1 MMEKVSGDGALSGL
15 AVAGLHALNF
25 TEMMHLQK

>member
-15 AVAGLHALNF
+15 VAGLHALNF